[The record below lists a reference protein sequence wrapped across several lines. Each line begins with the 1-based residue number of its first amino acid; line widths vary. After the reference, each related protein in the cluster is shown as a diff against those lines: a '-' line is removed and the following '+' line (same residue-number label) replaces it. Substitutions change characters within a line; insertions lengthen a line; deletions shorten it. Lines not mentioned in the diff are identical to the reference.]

1 MAEKFKKVSKEEFI
15 ERANKI
21 YNGKYDYSELG
32 FTDMQSPIT
41 IICPHHGET
50 SIKHT

>member
-21 YNGKYDYSELG
+21 YNGKYDYRRN
-32 FTDMQSPIT
+32 
-41 IICPHHGET
+41 HHASLRGQ
-50 SIKHT
+50 